1 MSLTKQ
7 IKSRRGKINF
17 SSNWFIPCWGGIT
30 LPLDKEIAEATGFN
44 KLLVEYYP
52 TEGNLWLTMLNAR
65 ELSIPF
71 VYHIGKLE
79 DERINQCIKE
89 MYIELIRLI

>member
-1 MSLTKQ
+1 MSLSKA
-7 IKSRRGKINF
+7 IRKRKGKIHL
-17 SSNWFIPCWGGIT
+17 SDYVTIPCWGGIT
-30 LPLDKEIAEATGFN
+30 LPLPKELIEATSFN
-44 KLLVEYYP
+44 KLLLEYYP

-79 DERINQCIKE
+79 DDKINQCIRE
-89 MYIELIRLI
+89 MYIELIHFI

>member
-1 MSLTKQ
+1 MSLAKA
-7 IKSRRGKINF
+7 IRNKKGRIHF
-17 SSNWFIPCWGGIT
+17 SSKWTISCWGSIT
-30 LPLDKEIAEATGFN
+30 LPLPADLIEATGFTD
-44 KLLVEYYP
+44 LLIEYYP
-52 TEGNLWLTMLNAR
+52 TEGNLWLTMLNTR